1 MSEWFAYDWEVR
13 GLPARFRVDLQYAEQ
28 PDLRERFVT
37 LLFVTA
43 APRREGAAAFSFM
56 ERGRLEPMLQHCRAL
71 LGEAGVHVGTVSLGA
86 QVRHYFYTYDA
97 RLLVPL
103 YAYCSRERGLRL
115 ACSKAEE
122 PGWETYRQYLCPD
135 AGKRQSAANRAFIAD
150 RLARG
155 DDVATP
161 RRIDL
166 TFRFATSNHR
176 AAFSAAAV
184 PLGFVAGRAS
194 FDEQSDLPYTLTLHA
209 NAPLV
214 HAALTVL
221 TTRAIHAAEQ
231 QQGAFDALDA
241 AFLPKNGP
249 R

>member
-28 PDLRERFVT
+28 PDLRERFAT

-43 APRREGAAAFSFM
+43 VPRREGAAAFSFM

-86 QVRHYFYTYDA
+86 QVRHYFYTSDA

-115 ACSKAEE
+115 SCSKAEE

-166 TFRFATSNHR
+166 TFRFATMQQR
-176 AAFSAAAV
+176 TRFGAEAAT
-184 PLGFVAGRAS
+184 LGFVAGRAG
-194 FDEQSDLPYTLTLHA
+194 FDEDLDAPYTLTLHA
-209 NAPLV
+209 SAPLV
-214 HAALTVL
+214 FETLTALTAE
-221 TTRAIHAAEQ
+221 AIAAAAPLAGQ
-231 QQGAFDALDA
+231 LDHLDA
-241 AFLPKNGP
+241 VFLPKRRP

>member
-43 APRREGAAAFSFM
+43 VPRREGAAAFSFM

-86 QVRHYFYTYDA
+86 QVRHYFYTSDA

-115 ACSKAEE
+115 SCSKAEE

-166 TFRFATSNHR
+166 TFRFATMQQR
-176 AAFSAAAV
+176 TRFGAEAAT
-184 PLGFVAGRAS
+184 LGFVAGRAG
-194 FDEQSDLPYTLTLHA
+194 FDEDLDAPYTLTLHA
-209 NAPLV
+209 SAPLV
-214 HAALTVL
+214 FETLTALTAE
-221 TTRAIHAAEQ
+221 AIAAAAPLAGQ
-231 QQGAFDALDA
+231 LDHLDA
-241 AFLPKNGP
+241 VFLPKRRP